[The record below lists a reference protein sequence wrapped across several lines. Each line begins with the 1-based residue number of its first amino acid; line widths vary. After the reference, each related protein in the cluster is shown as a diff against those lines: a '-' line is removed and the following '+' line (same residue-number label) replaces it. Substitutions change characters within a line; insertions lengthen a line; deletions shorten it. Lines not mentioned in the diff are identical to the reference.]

1 VKEVIGVLERVVAED
16 RIQHIVFAGDEVL
29 VPLVRDHLPKHLADK
44 VVDMLKLDVRTPEH
58 DVLDKTLE
66 AMRHQDARTD
76 VEKVN
81 RVLDEFR
88 AGGLGVVGVRQTLA
102 ALRNGQVNELLISA
116 RLEQIEADH
125 EKPVREILEK
135 ELGMLTEPDSDLRM
149 VLSDALV
156 TRARQIGASITF
168 IEDPS
173 LLEHVGGVGALLRY
187 RHAGVIQ

>member
-1 VKEVIGVLERVVAED
+1 
-16 RIQHIVFAGDEVL
+16 
-29 VPLVRDHLPKHLADK
+29 
-44 VVDMLKLDVRTPEH
+44 
-58 DVLDKTLE
+58 
-66 AMRHQDARTD
+66 
-76 VEKVN
+76 
-81 RVLDEFR
+81 
-88 AGGLGVVGVRQTLA
+88 LA